1 MRDLFTRFIFGKM
14 TRLEQLGYVA
24 VGLVTAFI
32 GVALISAILQLPTV
46 F

>member
-1 MRDLFTRFIFGKM
+1 MTDLFRRFIFGKM

-32 GVALISAILQLPTV
+32 AVAIVSAILQLPTV